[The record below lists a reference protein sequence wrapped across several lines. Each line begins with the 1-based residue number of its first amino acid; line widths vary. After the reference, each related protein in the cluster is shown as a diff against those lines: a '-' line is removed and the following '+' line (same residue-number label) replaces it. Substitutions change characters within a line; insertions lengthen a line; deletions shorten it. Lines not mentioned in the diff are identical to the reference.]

1 MHPYG
6 LAHDGQRR
14 RGVRGGLRHAFWL
27 TPDDHGRERHEFYG
41 FAVPASGTAAGVFCT
56 HEDPADLAWAQHVW
70 RSLDRAGLS

>member
-1 MHPYG
+1 MRLIEP
-6 LAHDGQRR
+6 LP
-14 RGVRGGLRHAFWL
+14 GGLRHAFWP

-70 RSLDRAGLS
+70 RFLDRTGPS